1 MKEVNIVTVVSASR
15 QKVLEKALASRGL
28 TFHCIRRD
36 AFSGLAEVL
45 LRLRRGDRVLA
56 IFEAD
61 QLDRDEI
68 TVFSVLA
75 ARENVRTIAWLPTG
89 RSQKRDKVLSL
100 GAHQAVTDLADIQ
113 LPSWRPTTPAG
124 KPKEI
129 LASTQ
134 DNIIPTVAAEPV
146 TPEPIFPPAA
156 KIAMPPLPPI
166 PARAASAPAKP
177 AGSGLEGMRLM
188 MEKSSEKD
196 MAAAEMME
204 DSVKDSLAKLRRKA
218 PGDNGNQN
226 HDPAM
231 KSLSLLQ
238 ELARRYRPMRVR
250 PVPPD
255 NAASSPATPP
265 TASTPTGQTDHSLSQ
280 DELNTLLGPQ
290 NTNTQ
295 QP

>member
-1 MKEVNIVTVVSASR
+1 M
-15 QKVLEKALASRGL
+15 ASRGL

-45 LRLRRGDRVLA
+45 LRLRRGGRVLA

-75 ARENVRTIAWLPTG
+75 ARENVQTIAWLPTG
-89 RSQKRDKVLSL
+89 RSQKRDKVISL

-113 LPSWRPTTPAG
+113 LPLWRPT
-124 KPKEI
+124 KPVEKPQEVV
-129 LASTQ
+129 ASPQ
-134 DNIIPTVAAEPV
+134 DKTLPTIPAEPV
-146 TPEPIFPPAA
+146 VPEPISPPAA
-156 KIAMPPLPPI
+156 KAATPSLQPI
-166 PARAASAPAKP
+166 PARAAPAPAKP
-177 AGSGLEGMRLM
+177 AGPGLEGVRLM
-188 MEKSSEKD
+188 MEKNSEKD
-196 MAAAEMME
+196 MAAAEVVE

-265 TASTPTGQTDHSLSQ
+265 AASTPAGPTDNSLSQ

-290 NTNTQ
+290 NTNSQ